1 MEGGIKFLADHFH
14 AGHTLLLEHIHKLFV
29 EALIAAMERLSLLTF
44 RIQLLPSTL
53 EVVHHRQD
61 FTERGADQLLTHVVL
76 VPALTLAE
84 VVEIRCDPHV
94 LALQRLV
101 LLLQGLKL
109 LFQLLQT
116 LSRIRQ
122 GCVGG
127 RFSGDNLGLRR
138 CLSRFDRLNGL
149 ILRWGGSVAAHA
161 DRSEIAV

>member
-1 MEGGIKFLADHFH
+1 MEC
-14 AGHTLLLEHIHKLFV
+14 
-29 EALIAAMERLSLLTF
+29 LSLLTL
-44 RIQLLPSTL
+44 RIQLLPSAL

-61 FTERGADQLLTHVVL
+61 FTERGTDQLLTNVVL
-76 VPALTLAE
+76 VTALTLAE

-101 LLLQGLKL
+101 LLLQGVQL
-109 LFQLLQT
+109 LLQLLQT
-116 LSRIRQ
+116 IGRVRQ
-122 GCVGG
+122 GCIGG
-127 RFSGDNLGLRR
+127 GFSGDNLGLRR